1 MLLTYIFQN
10 TENENILTKLDSTVN
25 IYNSIQYNR
34 KKHTNKSVL
43 WKYNI

>member
-10 TENENILTKLDSTVN
+10 TENENILTKLDSTVH